1 MNGMTHSLPPM
12 GWHALLHTWQW
23 SPAWTVGAVALVAA
37 YVAGLVVCGRN
48 GRRPVHG
55 VRVASFVGGAVL
67 LVATVSSAI
76 GVYAMSALWVHM
88 IEHLLLIMVV
98 PAMLVLGHPLTVLRE
113 TAATRGREARV
124 DRVLLGG
131 PVAFLTHPLVAVL
144 QYSVVIV
151 ATHLTSFM
159 DVMAVHP
166 WMMGAEQL
174 LYLVS
179 GYVFLLPLIGYEPIR
194 WQLPMLGRIGMVL
207 LAMTPDTIV
216 GIVLLQT
223 EHDMFP
229 VMSGMHPA
237 WAPSPV
243 ADMNI
248 AGGLMWAVG
257 DGIMMFIGVG
267 LIIAL
272 IAQPASRNL
281 VGSRLEGVRRRHLV
295 DQVSRGDARFEDG
308 GPDSDVDE
316 DDAML
321 DAYNRMLGRLQDP
334 PGGGSR

>member
-1 MNGMTHSLPPM
+1 MTGLPPLRWHSL
-12 GWHALLHTWQW
+12 LDTWQW
-23 SPAWTVGAVALVAA
+23 APWWTLTALALVAA
-37 YVAGLVVCGRN
+37 YAAGLLVCRRA
-48 GRRPVHG
+48 GRRPVHP
-55 VRVASFVGGAVL
+55 VRVACFVGGAVL
-67 LVATVSSAI
+67 LVLTVSSAV

-88 IEHLLLIMVV
+88 VEHLMLIMVV
-98 PAMLVLGHPLTVLRE
+98 PALLVLGHPLTVLRE
-113 TAATRGREARV
+113 AAATRGREARV
-124 DRVLLGG
+124 DRVLLSG

-159 DVMAVHP
+159 DVMATHP
-166 WMMGAEQL
+166 WLVGAEQA
-174 LYLVS
+174 LYVVS
-179 GYVFLLPLIGYEPIR
+179 GYVFLLPLLGHEPIR
-194 WQLPMLGRIGMVL
+194 WQLPELGRIGMVL

-223 EHDMFP
+223 GHDIFP

-257 DGIMMFIGVG
+257 DGIMMVFGVG
-267 LIIAL
+267 LIVAL
-272 IAQPASRNL
+272 ISHPTSLNL

-295 DQVSRGDARFEDG
+295 EQVSRGDAGAE
-308 GPDSDVDE
+308 PTPEDSDVDE

-321 DAYNRMLGRLQDP
+321 DAYNRMLRRLQH
-334 PGGGSR
+334 PG